1 MIGRIKKVGAELLF
15 NGIEDGN
22 IHEVIAMLDAG
33 EVNINSQ
40 NHNGSTPLHLAVE
53 KGNLDMIKTLLK
65 YGSNPN
71 IQDSVETGNNNSM
84 HLAVSLNML
93 PVLELFL
100 DMEEPAP
107 DLEMK
112 NTNGFTILHI
122 AAVKG
127 YVDICR
133 VLVDTGKLLS
143 ELL

>member
-1 MIGRIKKVGAELLF
+1 
-15 NGIEDGN
+15 
-22 IHEVIAMLDAG
+22 
-33 EVNINSQ
+33 
-40 NHNGSTPLHLAVE
+40 
-53 KGNLDMIKTLLK
+53 
-65 YGSNPN
+65 
-71 IQDSVETGNNNSM
+71 M